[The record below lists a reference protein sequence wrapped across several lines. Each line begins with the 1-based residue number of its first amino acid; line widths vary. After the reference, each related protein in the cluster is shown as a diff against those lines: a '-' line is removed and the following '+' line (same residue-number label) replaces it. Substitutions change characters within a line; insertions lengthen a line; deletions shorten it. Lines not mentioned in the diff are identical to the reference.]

1 MANNDI
7 KQRIILEGEQQYKT
21 ALQDASRN
29 LKTLRSEL
37 KAETAELGKNATEQQ
52 KNEAKTKSLTKQ
64 IKEQEKVVDTYK
76 KALDEVKDKYGDNEA
91 AVAKWEQKYNEARAT
106 LANMKNDLDG
116 VGTSLKNVSTD
127 ASMGTVAANSF
138 ANAFSGLST
147 LGSSI
152 SDGLENIFSSMAE
165 RVRAVAAEL
174 WDLIAET
181 ASRADAWGD
190 LAGFYGSTA
199 EEVQAMDRAI
209 TGAGADFQQ
218 FLNFMNQLE
227 FKGKDKGLVEWL
239 GISDENYEDKFEF
252 AVLAMTELAKKQKE
266 LGAGKFNEQLG
277 EIFSGKS
284 VGIVELIGE
293 WDRVLEKRQEYE
305 EKGYLL
311 DDHELGTMNEVDNTL
326 KDIEERWDM
335 LKSKFASGFG
345 QTSLDVMVNVSAG
358 LDALAK
364 YFDAET
370 PEERET
376 ALEEFKESMLAVFES
391 IAQAIRDGLA
401 ILEGLADE
409 LKQSEDPIVQG
420 IGNILGGI
428 VDALKWFTE
437 DNAQNAVRAFEI
449 LAGFWIAGKGL
460 KFVAKIGELAGHIAT
475 IKSYQGLQNLLN
487 GGFSGASGA
496 SGAAGSAV
504 GSAAGGATGGGFFAS
519 LKSLVT
525 SNGLSVLAPLGVF
538 FAGITPALMANQKT
552 FEDSEKKL
560 EERQAA
566 AEKLTGEN
574 AQFLSRAASALGY
587 QRNANGEIDRNFLGA
602 ALLGDNEEIESI
614 LMGMGNRSDLQK
626 AQLYNLLQGAYSEWN
641 GNSAWNELQSL
652 WSGKGEFDTGRLTGL
667 LETITKVYEK
677 LPEGGVNSEWWRTGG
692 QDENGITRQDL
703 NNFNSLPDKTA
714 SAVSRAVGGI
724 RFEVDGQSM
733 GRAVAPYVSEYIA
746 RDITP

>member
-52 KNEAKTKSLTKQ
+52 KAEVKSKSLTKQ
-64 IKEQEKVVDTYK
+64 IKEQEKVVQTYK
-76 KALDEVKDKYGDNEA
+76 DALDEVKEKYGDNEA

-116 VGTSLKNVSTD
+116 VGNSLKNVSTD

-165 RVRAVAAEL
+165 RVRSVAAEL

-181 ASRADAWGD
+181 AARADAWGD

-218 FLNFMNQLE
+218 FVNFINMLE
-227 FKGKDKGLVEWL
+227 FKGKDEGLVEWL
-239 GISDENYEDKFEF
+239 GISDENYEDKFQF
-252 AVLAMTELAKKQKE
+252 AILAMTELSKKQKE

-277 EIFSGKS
+277 ELFSGKS

-311 DDHELGTMNEVDNTL
+311 DDQELDTMNKVDNAL
-326 KDIEERWDM
+326 KDIEDRWNM
-335 LKSKFASGFG
+335 LKGKFAEGFG

-376 ALEEFKESMLAVFES
+376 AIKEFHDSMVKVFER
-391 IAQAIRDGLA
+391 IAQAVRDGLA

-420 IGNILGGI
+420 LGNILGGI
-428 VDALKWFTE
+428 VSVLEWFTE
-437 DNAQNAVRAFEI
+437 DNANNFKTALMIV
-449 LAGFWIAGKGL
+449 AGAWTTGKVL
-460 KFVAKIGELAGHIAT
+460 KMVATIGELAGHIAT
-475 IKSYQGLQNLLN
+475 IKTYQGLN
-487 GGFSGASGA
+487 GVL
-496 SGAAGSAV
+496 SAL
-504 GSAAGGATGGGFFAS
+504 GGGAGGGTGTATEAGTTAASTGGGGFWGGTALALTISSIAWAVERRINHKEDVLGTDENLLSKTNGNDVF
-519 LKSLVT
+519 KSL
-525 SNGLSVLAPLGVF
+525 
-538 FAGITPALMANQKT
+538 FAEYVQSQGQW
-552 FEDSEKKL
+552 EKY
-560 EERQAA
+560 
-566 AEKLTGEN
+566 EN
-574 AQFLSRAASALGY
+574 L
-587 QRNANGEIDRNFLGA
+587 
-602 ALLGDNEEIESI
+602 
-614 LMGMGNRSDLQK
+614 
-626 AQLYNLLQGAYSEWN
+626 EWN
-641 GNSAWNELQSL
+641 ATDAELDELQAKISELWGKLQQYDEFNSTWDSYQAWREEHNMGGSDWSL
-652 WSGKGEFDTGRLTGL
+652 
-667 LETITKVYEK
+667 
-677 LPEGGVNSEWWRTGG
+677 PANWWQTGG
-692 QDENGITRQDL
+692 ADENGITHQDMA
-703 NNFNSLPDKTA
+703 NFNSMPDKTA
-714 SAVSRAVGGI
+714 AAVSRVVGQI
-724 RFEVDGQSM
+724 KFEVDGASM

-746 RDITP
+746 KDIT